1 MIRKLIL
8 LVILVLIGVGYYV
21 WHNNKKQVINSFDDC
36 VKAGGAI
43 LESYP
48 EQCRPPNLNKTFT
61 NPAQKMQN

>member
-1 MIRKLIL
+1 MIKKLIL

-21 WHNNKKQVINSFDDC
+21 WQHNKKIVVNSFDEC

-48 EQCRPPNLNKTFT
+48 EQCKLPDLDKTFT
-61 NPAQKMQN
+61 NPTQIIQH

>member
-8 LVILVLIGVGYYV
+8 IVILVLIGVGYYV
-21 WHNNKKQVINSFDDC
+21 WKHNKKQVINSFDEC

-48 EQCRPPNLNKTFT
+48 EQCKAPDINKTFT
-61 NPAQKMQN
+61 NPSQILNR